1 MDESKKKKAA
11 NPASRKRVRDV
22 SHDKREWWSLFGR
35 FARGFSSPT
44 YDVNS
49 CWMGVATS
57 AGANSECFHHED
69 VKKCHETS

>member
-1 MDESKKKKAA
+1 
-11 NPASRKRVRDV
+11 
-22 SHDKREWWSLFGR
+22 LFGR

-49 CWMGVATS
+49 WWMGVATS
-57 AGANSECFHHED
+57 AGATSECFHDED